1 MNGRQLFRC
10 QNGYAEFAPLE
21 TVILEE
27 DFDAKPEEA
36 ETSEEQFDLD
46 SQSGHE
52 SSGKQH

>member
-36 ETSEEQFDLD
+36 ETSEEQFDFD
-46 SQSGHE
+46 SQSDHV
-52 SSGKQH
+52 SLGK